1 MAIATDGTLWCSTNE
16 RDDLGNDL
24 PPDYVTRVREGSFF
38 GWPCITSAA
47 MKIRITAASAPTSKT
62 R

>member
-1 MAIATDGTLWCSTNE
+1 MAIAPDGTLWCSTNE

-38 GWPCITSAA
+38 GWP
-47 MKIRITAASAPTSKT
+47 
-62 R
+62 